1 MHWMDGFWGGGFM
14 MIFWLIIIIAGIAIL
29 VKWLT
34 EKSSS
39 STKEESALDILK
51 KRYVRGAIN
60 KEQFE
65 RMKKEIM

>member
-14 MIFWLIIIIAGIAIL
+14 MIFWLIVMIAGIAVF

-39 STKEESALDILK
+39 SPKEESALDILK
-51 KRYVRGAIN
+51 KRYARGEITREKFGN
-60 KEQFE
+60 
-65 RMKKEIM
+65 MKKEIM